1 MQINF
6 AFGKEGLRL
15 NLPSGFEY
23 RVREPRAAQGLADP
37 MAAIEDALDHPQAG
51 PPLAELAGGKKSVAS
66 A

>member
-23 RVREPRAAQGLADP
+23 RVLEPRAAQGLADP
-37 MAAIEDALDHPQAG
+37 MAIEDALDHPQAG
-51 PPLAELAGGKKSVAS
+51 PPLAELAGGKKSVTS